1 MAAEWPQQPLAQSSK
16 DSAGDGGFP
25 EKCRPVPSQYAGRYG
40 GVHELLTRSKCWHHQ
55 GFRVGAEQTGPSEK
69 SPQKAVFPLLAE
81 KIQAAKGP

>member
-25 EKCRPVPSQYAGRYG
+25 EKCRKNPGRYG
-40 GVHELLTRSKCWHHQ
+40 GVHELLTLSKCWHHQ
-55 GFRVGAEQTGPSEK
+55 GFRVGTEQTGPSEK

-81 KIQAAKGP
+81 KIQAAMGP